1 MTDKKRDDELGM
13 SCPITR
19 RDFLNGAALAIGG
32 TLAFPASAI
41 GKAREAFAPEQAAD
55 YYPPALMGMRGNH
68 DGSYTYAHKL
78 RDGEAWDSGGPPAET
93 GEHYDLIVVGGGI
106 SGLAAAYFFR
116 KAAGAKSRVLVL
128 DNHDDFGGHAK

>member
-41 GKAREAFAPEQAAD
+41 GKARKAFAPEKAAD

-78 RDGEAWDSGGPPAET
+78 RDGESWDANGPAAKT
-93 GEHYDLIVVGGGI
+93 GEAYDLVVVGGGI
-106 SGLAAAYFFR
+106 SGLAAAYFYR
-116 KAAGAKSRVLVL
+116 KLAGKDARILIL
-128 DNHDDFGGHAK
+128 D

>member
-1 MTDKKRDDELGM
+1 MSDKKRDEELGM

-32 TLAFPASAI
+32 TLAFPAAAA
-41 GKAREAFAPEQAAD
+41 GPAFAPEQAAD
-55 YYPPALMGMRGNH
+55 YYPPALIGMRGNH

-78 RDGEAWDSGGPPAET
+78 RDGEAWNADGAPTET

-106 SGLAAAYFFR
+106 SGLA
-116 KAAGAKSRVLVL
+116 
-128 DNHDDFGGHAK
+128 